1 MDLLRSSIHRLGD
14 QSKEVLKV
22 FRTAF
27 ILNSNYN
34 SNNNSDFPPPQD
46 EFNYFGTEE
55 ICVTVSVLIVS
66 YVILSMPCF
75 IGRSNRGSGSSSGGA
90 SSYYNWSH
98 TIKQLLHIRSID
110 ELQNWWR
117 QLKHERKSRQEQLK
131 FNSKSWEKFLHEAS
145 AATLDEQG
153 QQQQQTVRTRNGASK
168 STMHA
173 SASEGQFNITGAAA
187 DSSPPVPDLIERFY
201 SSAQQ
206 NGITGSYLEGSEF
219 RPETDHDRFVKAW
232 ESHIRFAQ
240 YRKLVLPPT
249 CKLYRPSPVT
259 YHTLFDRRE
268 IERNLHL
275 LVDES
280 TWRRILVFFRNMY
293 DLFDKIIGK
302 LLNKKSTEKFSVWM
316 MNMFRY
322 RIRKRRGL
330 PVEED
335 EEEDDDSV
343 ATAGSSSTAGRRASS
358 LRGGC
363 SSTQHNELV
372 TPVVTNKK
380 EVTDV
385 PPVTSVPL
393 PDAPSLKDEEDH
405 VTVSNAKNPQDNGR
419 HVAFFSPMNS
429 REAIVEERR
438 DEAPFESV
446 QHLFPPTVV
455 DNHVTGEAAA
465 MSNSERDQVKEVLDS
480 VVKAIEGNETTNGGS
495 SLLNVSII
503 SELDEDGMQS
513 SPARARFHTASHVEV
528 IDDPSF
534 VSTAEQNNE
543 SLTASLESTPLNNVS
558 LVPVSMKKD
567 TQDGNGDPT
576 TSTLSI
582 PALKPISIPD
592 NLQSSG
598 KVSPMPSPKLKRNN
612 SFDDAANMIF
622 FDTANSNRQLAD
634 MSRDV
639 PLPDAGGYILGDEF
653 LGSSCTPLLVFVN
666 SRSGSQ
672 QGDLLITQFRRLLN
686 PIQIWDLANGGPEK
700 VLKSFSVLTRF
711 QVLICGG
718 DGTVS
723 WIISALEKMDLK
735 RWPPIGILPL
745 GTGNDLARVHGWGG
759 GYNNE
764 SLLYIL
770 KQISEAY
777 ISMLD
782 LWELD
787 ITTVNKK
794 GKVRKEEKSFLN
806 YLGVG
811 VDAQAALQVHN
822 LRESKPKLFFSRF
835 FNKAYYA
842 LAGGE
847 EAIKNSCTN
856 ISEQITLVADGIEI
870 PLPPDSQGIIFL
882 NIDSYT
888 GGVPMWSNGQKP
900 RRRKARTKSEGNI
913 LHGGSKAFP
922 RNDSIEDLTEYEA
935 PKELSFEEKV
945 ASLTACDKPSSC
957 QDGLLDVVSVRG
969 AFHLGQ
975 IRVGLSNA
983 DLLCQ
988 CREATV
994 TLKKRVAV
1002 QIDGEPWRQAQST
1015 LRIIRKKDRATMLH
1029 RSVYANGGVESEVT
1043 KLLNW
1048 ANEKE
1053 IIDRNQ
1059 YAEIMGEFSRRVE
1072 FKKVKDKTKW

>member
-27 ILNSNYN
+27 ILNSDYNN
-34 SNNNSDFPPPQD
+34 SNNNEFPPPQD
-46 EFNYFGTEE
+46 EFNYFGAEE
-55 ICVTVSVLIVS
+55 ICVTVSVLVVS
-66 YVILSMPCF
+66 YIILSMPCF
-75 IGRSNRGSGSSSGGA
+75 IGRSNRAGSGGGGV
-90 SSYYNWSH
+90 SYYWSH

-131 FNSKSWEKFLHEAS
+131 FNSKSWEKFLHEAQQNN
-145 AATLDEQG
+145 TLDEQG
-153 QQQQQTVRTRNGASK
+153 QQQTVRTSNAK
-168 STMHA
+168 NTLHA
-173 SASEGQFNITGAAA
+173 SASEGQFNTGATVE
-187 DSSPPVPDLIERFY
+187 SSPPAPDLIERFY

-302 LLNKKSTEKFSVWM
+302 LLNKQSTEKFSVWM

-335 EEEDDDSV
+335 EDEDDDSV

-358 LRGGC
+358 LR
-363 SSTQHNELV
+363 SSTQQKELV

-380 EVTDV
+380 EVTDL

-393 PDAPSLKDEEDH
+393 PDAPSLNEEEDH
-405 VTVSNAKNPQDNGR
+405 VTLSNFKSPQDNGR
-419 HVAFFSPMNS
+419 HVAFLSPMNS
-429 REAIVEERR
+429 RETILEERR

-446 QHLFPPTVV
+446 RHLFPPPIV
-455 DNHVTGEAAA
+455 DNHVVNGEETTP
-465 MSNSERDQVKEVLDS
+465 NSERNQVKEVLDG
-480 VVKAIEGNETTNGGS
+480 VVKEIECNETTNGGS
-495 SLLNVSII
+495 LLLNVSII
-503 SELDEDGMQS
+503 SELDEDEMPS

-567 TQDGNGDPT
+567 AQDGHSDPT
-576 TSTLSI
+576 TPTLSM

-592 NLQSSG
+592 NLQSPG

-612 SFDDAANMIF
+612 SFDDAVNMIF

-856 ISEQITLVADGIEI
+856 ISEEITLVADGIEI

-913 LHGGSKAFP
+913 LHGGSKSFP

-1059 YAEIMGEFSRRVE
+1059 YAEIMGEFSRRIE